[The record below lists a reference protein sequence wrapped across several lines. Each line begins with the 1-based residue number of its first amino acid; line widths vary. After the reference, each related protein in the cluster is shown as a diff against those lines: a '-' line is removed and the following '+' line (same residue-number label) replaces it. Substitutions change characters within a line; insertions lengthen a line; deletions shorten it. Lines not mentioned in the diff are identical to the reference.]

1 MKQFLVRRVLPRV
14 LTVARAVLPR
24 RPHVF
29 VVGHP
34 PTEGNAVETVRALLR
49 RYAGTVVW
57 ADAPPASYLDRI
69 GVTVPPAESGGPTG
83 PRAGSRGRP
92 AALRRVRKGS
102 PLTLLRYA
110 TAELV
115 LFTHGIYGEPA
126 ATARKPT
133 VNLWHGAGIK
143 WAGPLFPQ
151 RRLRSRPCDV
161 IVAPSRLWGG
171 RTAEFCGL
179 SDADTLLTGYPR
191 NDELFRP
198 TPADRLSRLG
208 IDGDFVVWLPS
219 YRNTR
224 AMGTMP
230 AIHDGVDRAGDV
242 ALTAAFAAVV
252 EVLAE
257 HDVRVVVKP
266 HPLDAVARAVPGAV
280 AVSDQDL
287 ADHGITLYGLLGAAR
302 GLVSD
307 TSSAWTDFLLVDRP
321 IGFFFPDREQYAS
334 GRGVFPDDVLDW
346 LPGPL
351 LDTPDEVHAFARA
364 LHAEPAADRER
375 RAAVAERAGLVH
387 TRTAADDLLTALRE
401 RHPQLAG
408 RITDA
413 AS

>member
-1 MKQFLVRRVLPRV
+1 MRIGRGGLLRLGWPDRAEGTRPVADLANLLGTVPEAARVTQFLVRRVLPRV

-49 RYAGTVVW
+49 RYVGTVVW

-69 GVTVPPAESGGPTG
+69 GVTGAESG
-83 PRAGSRGRP
+83 GRP

-151 RRLRSRPCDV
+151 RRLRSRPCDA

-179 SDADTLLTGYPR
+179 T
-191 NDELFRP
+191 
-198 TPADRLSRLG
+198 
-208 IDGDFVVWLPS
+208 
-219 YRNTR
+219 
-224 AMGTMP
+224 
-230 AIHDGVDRAGDV
+230 
-242 ALTAAFAAVV
+242 
-252 EVLAE
+252 
-257 HDVRVVVKP
+257 
-266 HPLDAVARAVPGAV
+266 
-280 AVSDQDL
+280 
-287 ADHGITLYGLLGAAR
+287 
-302 GLVSD
+302 
-307 TSSAWTDFLLVDRP
+307 
-321 IGFFFPDREQYAS
+321 
-334 GRGVFPDDVLDW
+334 
-346 LPGPL
+346 
-351 LDTPDEVHAFARA
+351 
-364 LHAEPAADRER
+364 
-375 RAAVAERAGLVH
+375 
-387 TRTAADDLLTALRE
+387 
-401 RHPQLAG
+401 
-408 RITDA
+408 
-413 AS
+413 